1 MATVNNSLTK
11 QEEKKTS
18 FSNFLTNEFVKR
30 KIIETVGKDAQRFM
44 TNILSAVTNNATLQ
58 ECNQMS
64 ILNCAFLGQSLNL
77 TPSPQL
83 GQYYM
88 VPFND
93 KEKRKSSTV
102 HFRI

>member
-1 MATVNNSLTK
+1 MATVTNTLTK

-93 KEKRKSSTV
+93 KKKRKSSTV

>member
-1 MATVNNSLTK
+1 MATVNNSLTN
-11 QEEKKTS
+11 QEKKTS
-18 FSNFLTNEFVKR
+18 FSNFLTNEFVKK
-30 KIIETVGKDAQRFM
+30 KIYETVGNMDAQRFM
-44 TNILSAVTNNATLQ
+44 TNILSAVTNNSTLQ

-93 KEKRKSSTV
+93 KNKRKSGSIYI
-102 HFRI
+102 RL

>member
-1 MATVNNSLTK
+1 MAKVNNTLTK
-11 QEEKKTS
+11 KEKKTS
-18 FSNFLTNEFVKR
+18 FSNFLTNEFVKK
-30 KIIETVGKDAQRFM
+30 KIFETVGSIDAQRFM
-44 TNILSAVTNNATLQ
+44 TNILSAVTNNLTLQ
-58 ECNQMS
+58 ECDQMS

-93 KEKRKSSTV
+93 KKKRKSSTV